1 MNEGIIK
8 DAYEAIIKEI
18 QTLFTISYVIAV
30 GIGMLFNYQKYSEFG
45 INIFDYSDVFDFL
58 IAPFSDFKI
67 LLFSVLS
74 SALIFLL
81 IRLDMYWKK
90 RHPESYSKANMGLD
104 KKSWFDALRYIIFVL
119 SFVLYLYSA
128 ADFYGKVVKV
138 EVENQEPISVRFI
151 DNEVKKGKL
160 IGKTN
165 NIIFLLKNE
174 KVEAIPIS
182 ALVKEIEIK

>member
-1 MNEGIIK
+1 MSEGIIK

-18 QTLFTISYVIAV
+18 QTVFALLYVIAV

-67 LLFSVLS
+67 MLFSVLS

-81 IRLDMYWKK
+81 MRIDLYWKK
-90 RHPESYSKANMGLD
+90 KYPKSYSRANMGLD
-104 KKSWFDALRYIIFVL
+104 KKSWFDTSRYVMMGI
-119 SFVLYLYSA
+119 SFFLYLYVA
-128 ADFYGKVVKV
+128 ANFYGMIVKTD
-138 EVENQEPISVRFI
+138 VENQEPISIRFV
-151 DNEVKKGKL
+151 DNEIKTGKV
-160 IGKTN
+160 IGKTTS
-165 NIIFLLKNE
+165 IIFLLKNE
-174 KVEAIPIS
+174 KVIAIPIT